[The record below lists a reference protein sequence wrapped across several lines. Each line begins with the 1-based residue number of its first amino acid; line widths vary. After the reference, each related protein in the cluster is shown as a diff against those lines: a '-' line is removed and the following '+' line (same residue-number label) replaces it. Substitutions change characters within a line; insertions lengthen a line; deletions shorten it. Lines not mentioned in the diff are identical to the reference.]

1 MHKDFIKQQQVID
14 YSEILRV
21 YCNKVILGVFYLVVT
36 PMKWLGVG
44 EGDGLIKVEMDRGP
58 HRSQDDAAV
67 GYVFQRPPDPE
78 FPSFGPKQLRW
89 AHGDDSIIENHDK
102 WKYPMVNNK
111 VATPPNSMSYIGQN
125 TPMPGLYD
133 MGQNKTIPPE
143 HLVYMSNQ
151 IPGGMALHPQQ
162 YLPQSLT
169 QQLQP
174 MRHQQQEVAALSN
187 ALKE

>member
-1 MHKDFIKQQQVID
+1 NSLHV
-14 YSEILRV
+14 S
-21 YCNKVILGVFYLVVT
+21 VT
-36 PMKWLGVG
+36 PMKWLGSG
-44 EGDGLIKVEMDRGP
+44 EGDGLIKAEMDRGP
-58 HRSQDDAAV
+58 HRTQDDAAV

-89 AHGDDSIIENHDK
+89 AHGDDSIIDNHDK

-111 VATPPNSMSYIGQN
+111 VATPPNSMSYMGQN
-125 TPMPGLYD
+125 TTMPGLYD
-133 MGQNKTIPPE
+133 MGQNKSIPPE

-162 YLPQSLT
+162 YLPQSLN

-174 MRHQQQEVAALSN
+174 MRHQHQATGKNVKFKNRCDA
-187 ALKE
+187 KETCETIVEE